1 MTLTLYRTDSE
12 VDKMYKSLS
21 GSYQITGTLKDPTNM
36 LSADIK
42 CQLSST
48 YLDRNYAYIP
58 EFGRYYFITDKT
70 IEGTELVTL
79 HLQVDVLMTYADV
92 VSRQPMLIERSEGN
106 VNEYLA
112 DSMRPIFNYPMTL
125 TKKFPNS
132 FDPFNFYLTVCGK

>member
-12 VDKMYKSLS
+12 VNKMYKSLS
-21 GSYQITGTLKDPTNM
+21 GAYQMTGTLKDAANI
-36 LSADIK
+36 LSPDIK
-42 CQLSST
+42 CELNAT

-58 EFGRYYFITDKT
+58 EFGRYYFIKDKT
-70 IEGTELVTL
+70 IEGQNLVTL

-92 VSRQPMLIERSEGN
+92 VSREPMLIERSEGG

-132 FDPFNFYLTVCGK
+132 FDAFNFYLTVNGK